1 MYAFRKFLLHFCMK
15 SKVMTD
21 VCEISVFG
29 TDLLRQVNG
38 LCQVEVRVM
47 WLFSQS
53 VEHQYIKSTE
63 FLAFVI
69 SNGFNISQ
77 ISKRPHAIAQNSQL
91 MMLPN
96 HRDDVLLTELKCCRW
111 INWMRLYSRCARI
124 FVNAVQNIP
133 KPLGKV
139 VNHSIQSINGD
150 VALSKEKRSY
160 IVEASSV
167 ISVLVCKQYG
177 IETIDAVV
185 QHLLSKIRPTVNHNR
200 IVVPLHQSRSA
211 KAFVTRVITVA
222 NRVVA
227 TNDGNA
233 L

>member
-1 MYAFRKFLLHFCMK
+1 
-15 SKVMTD
+15 MTD
-21 VCEISVFG
+21 VCEIGVFG
-29 TDLLRQVNG
+29 TNLLRQVNG
-38 LCQVEVRVM
+38 LCQVEMRVM

-53 VEHQYIKSTE
+53 VEHQYIKSSE
-63 FLAFVI
+63 LLALVI
-69 SNGFNISQ
+69 SNRFNIRQ
-77 ISKRPHAIAQNSQL
+77 IGKRPQAIPQNSQV
-91 MMLPN
+91 MMLPH
-96 HRDDVLLTELKCCRW
+96 HRDYTLLAKLKWGCW
-111 INWMRLYSRCARI
+111 INWMNLYSRCAGI
-124 FVNAVQNIP
+124 FVSTVQNIP
-133 KPLGKV
+133 KPLGEV

-177 IETIDAVV
+177 IESIDAVV

-200 IVVPLHQSRSA
+200 IVIPLDQSRSA
-211 KAFVTRVITVA
+211 QSFVTRVITVA